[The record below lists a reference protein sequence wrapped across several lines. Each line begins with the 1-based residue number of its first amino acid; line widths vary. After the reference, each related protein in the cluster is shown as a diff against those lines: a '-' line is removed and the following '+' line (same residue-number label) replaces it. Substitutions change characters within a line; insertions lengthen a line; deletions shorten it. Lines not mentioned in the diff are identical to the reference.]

1 MVRAGEIDAEALT
14 ALTGEHKVQLR
25 AFPADFVGAAR
36 KQSVGVLGDV
46 AARDAISGKVHGSY
60 MAFRDRT
67 AAWSRVSI
75 EAVLG
80 ARAS

>member
-1 MVRAGEIDAEALT
+1 
-14 ALTGEHKVQLR
+14 
-25 AFPADFVGAAR
+25 
-36 KQSVGVLGDV
+36 
-46 AARDAISGKVHGSY
+46 VHGSY

-80 ARAS
+80 ARTA